1 MSKDTNEIKI
11 TTGITGLD
19 ILLKWD
25 NGGVNPFTKDRNNL
39 LIVIRGKRGISKVNL
54 AMEMM
59 QGINKCFPDASKA
72 RFYSLDKNHN
82 ALTNKYASIFNLEGL
97 LEDLFPELD
106 PQKKDSYLFTKMLQY
121 NAIVENLN
129 EPKNEALNC
138 VVIDGFA
145 GLGEK
150 DFERLPMET
159 IEELLR
165 KKAKVS
171 ILVFDDRLTNYQTSA
186 DIIIEVQKSVN
197 EQHNFTYFEM
207 QIVKNFLKTATPG
220 WHKYR
225 CTETGKIIVYPS
237 IHKLLQQYQTSGN
250 PSDNGNGGN
259 CSSGATSIHD
269 QFAQVINTDGNY
281 TCHDFV
287 GNKNRKKTFDEK
299 NLKDIVFPESGTVT
313 SIIGASNTF
322 KRRLAALSA
331 IDALDKGKRVLVIF
345 LNESRRG
352 FMDILSNI
360 EPDYKSHEKL
370 HLFEMPMGCLFPEE
384 FINMLELYVDRFKV
398 VEKED
403 INIYLI
409 DLVALDY
416 AFPML
421 QAETLFL
428 PALTTFCKRK
438 KKEVSLT
445 IVCNKK
451 FSQVHELCF
460 VSDAVL
466 CTKRENSSEVNRLK
480 IILEKNP
487 FGQEQNS
494 RVYEFDIKNIKE
506 TIIEDE
512 KKKEKNVSLTEI
524 CTNKDFWRQAW
535 NIKQM
540 PEESSDQN
548 KR

>member
-1 MSKDTNEIKI
+1 MSKDNNEIKI
-11 TTGITGLD
+11 NTGITGLD
-19 ILLKWD
+19 ILLKWN
-25 NGGVNPFTKDRNNL
+25 NGGVNPFTKGRNNL

-59 QGINKCFPDASKA
+59 QGINNCFPDVSKA

-82 ALTNKYASIFNLEGL
+82 ALTSKYAGIFNLEGVL
-97 LEDLFPELD
+97 NELFPELD

-121 NAIVENLN
+121 NAIVEDLN
-129 EPKNEALNC
+129 EPKNEELNC

-165 KKAKVS
+165 QKAKVS

-197 EQHNFTYFEM
+197 EQHNFTYFEL

-225 CTETGKIIVYPS
+225 CTENGKIIVYPS
-237 IHKLLQQYQTSGN
+237 IHKLLQLYQMSG
-250 PSDNGNGGN
+250 SLSTDGNESGCPGN
-259 CSSGATSIHD
+259 APSIHT

-281 TCHDFV
+281 TYKDFV
-287 GNKNRKKTFDEK
+287 GNRKKTFDIK
-299 NLKDIVFPESGTVT
+299 NLKDVIFPEAGTVT

-322 KRRLAALSA
+322 KRRLAALSV

-352 FMDILSNI
+352 FMDILGNI
-360 EPDYKSHEKL
+360 QPDYLSHDKL

-384 FINMLELYVDRFKV
+384 FINMLELYVDRFKGG
-398 VEKED
+398 EKEE

-438 KKEVSLT
+438 KKEVSMT

-466 CTKRENSSEVNRLK
+466 CTERENDPDVNHLRL
-480 IILEKNP
+480 ILEKNP

-494 RVYEFDIKNIKE
+494 RVYEFDIKNIQQD
-506 TIIEDE
+506 ILAQNG
-512 KKKEKNVSLTEI
+512 NVTCKEI

-535 NIKQM
+535 NIKNVVRNPNEQ
-540 PEESSDQN
+540 
-548 KR
+548 

>member
-1 MSKDTNEIKI
+1 MSKDNNEIKI
-11 TTGITGLD
+11 NTGITGLD
-19 ILLKWD
+19 ILLKWN
-25 NGGVNPFTKDRNNL
+25 NGGVNPFTKGRNNL

-59 QGINKCFPDASKA
+59 QGINNCFPDVSKA

-82 ALTNKYASIFNLEGL
+82 ALTSKYAGIFNLEGVL
-97 LEDLFPELD
+97 NELFPELD

-121 NAIVENLN
+121 NAIVEDLN
-129 EPKNEALNC
+129 EPKNEEQNC

-165 KKAKVS
+165 QKAKVS

-197 EQHNFTYFEM
+197 EQHNFTYFEL

-225 CTETGKIIVYPS
+225 CTENGKIIVYPS
-237 IHKLLQQYQTSGN
+237 IHKLLQLYQMSG
-250 PSDNGNGGN
+250 SLSTDGNESGCPGN
-259 CSSGATSIHD
+259 APSIHT

-281 TCHDFV
+281 TYKDFV
-287 GNKNRKKTFDEK
+287 GNRKKTFDIK
-299 NLKDIVFPESGTVT
+299 NLKDVIFPEAGTVT

-322 KRRLAALSA
+322 KRRLAALSV

-360 EPDYKSHEKL
+360 QPDYLSHDKL
-370 HLFEMPMGCLFPEE
+370 HLFEMPMGCMFPEE
-384 FINMLELYVDRFKV
+384 FINMLELYVDRFKGT
-398 VEKED
+398 EKED
-403 INIYLI
+403 VNIYLI

-428 PALTTFCKRK
+428 PALTTLCKRK
-438 KKEVSLT
+438 KKEVSMT

-466 CTKRENSSEVNRLK
+466 CTERENDPDVNHLRL
-480 IILEKNP
+480 ILEKNP

-494 RVYEFDIKNIKE
+494 RVYEFDIKNIQQDILAQNDNVTCKE
-506 TIIEDE
+506 IYA
-512 KKKEKNVSLTEI
+512 
-524 CTNKDFWRQAW
+524 NKDFWRQAW
-535 NIKQM
+535 NIKNVVRNPNEQ
-540 PEESSDQN
+540 
-548 KR
+548 

>member
-1 MSKDTNEIKI
+1 MSKDNNEIKI
-11 TTGITGLD
+11 NTGITGLD
-19 ILLKWD
+19 ILLKWN
-25 NGGVNPFTKDRNNL
+25 NGGVNPFTKGRNNL

-59 QGINKCFPDASKA
+59 QGINNCFPDVSKA

-82 ALTNKYASIFNLEGL
+82 ALTSKYAGIFNLEGVL
-97 LEDLFPELD
+97 NELFPELD

-121 NAIVENLN
+121 NAIVEDLN
-129 EPKNEALNC
+129 EPKNEELNC

-165 KKAKVS
+165 QKAKVS

-197 EQHNFTYFEM
+197 EQHNFTYFEL

-225 CTETGKIIVYPS
+225 CTENGKIIVYPS
-237 IHKLLQQYQTSGN
+237 IHKLLQLYQMSG
-250 PSDNGNGGN
+250 SLSTDGNESGCPGN
-259 CSSGATSIHD
+259 APSIHT

-281 TCHDFV
+281 TYKDFV
-287 GNKNRKKTFDEK
+287 GNRKKTFDIK
-299 NLKDIVFPESGTVT
+299 NLKDVILPEAGTVT

-322 KRRLAALSA
+322 KRRLAALSV

-352 FMDILSNI
+352 FMDILGNI
-360 EPDYKSHEKL
+360 QPDYLSHDKL

-384 FINMLELYVDRFKV
+384 FINMLELYVDRFKGG
-398 VEKED
+398 EKEE

-438 KKEVSLT
+438 KKEVSMT

-466 CTKRENSSEVNRLK
+466 CTERENDPDVNHLRL
-480 IILEKNP
+480 ILEKNP

-494 RVYEFDIKNIKE
+494 RVYEFDIKNIQQD
-506 TIIEDE
+506 ILAQNG
-512 KKKEKNVSLTEI
+512 NVTCKEI

-535 NIKQM
+535 NIKNVVRNPNEQ
-540 PEESSDQN
+540 
-548 KR
+548 